1 MINFRRRWLYQ
12 KDKTGKIFE
21 KDEPIG
27 AGWYES
33 PDCRADQLVGD
44 AEGEPLKA
52 DPEKEIVTAEDVV
65 LEIAADLDLAERDVR
80 DLRKGVSRELRLG
93 DRVVLELEI
102 GCELHQ
108 LRPVGARAS
117 AHQWAMFSSSAQL
130 PSKRTTPRSS
140 PPG

>member
-65 LEIAADLDLAERDVR
+65 LKIEIENQPKSEYNNRFSVINGIKRYVAHMNQAELIEHGKHMGLTFDKSMGTRAI
-80 DLRKGVSRELRLG
+80 REAIYYQPEKQVIPN
-93 DRVVLELEI
+93 DD
-102 GCELHQ
+102 
-108 LRPVGARAS
+108 S
-117 AHQWAMFSSSAQL
+117 AN
-130 PSKRTTPRSS
+130 TDN
-140 PPG
+140 